1 MPDSFPDTYDP
12 TMQYP
17 GTMRPGRTPENQP
30 YHDLPI
36 GDDDEDP
43 VPWPHFQQ
51 IQWHHKWHVIEDH
64 PGTIEDFIGQ
74 QGRWVTPE
82 LEDILLKG
90 RKREDLERSEITT
103 VGPMIL
109 DDDAEDTEDEV
120 GALPGGVGGV
130 VGNGLL
136 PGLDLVDV
144 GTILMDSEVN
154 IDGAD
159 SATAALPTP
168 IGGVGVPGGDDV
180 LMDLGLGLDFGATGG
195 DDGDDVKE
203 DDNTSTGMD
212 GISDLAGL
220 LDLATSSVPLMGD
233 EGDDIDNISGAVED
247 GGESIDDLTTLD
259 DLGLGL
265 TTTSGGASIIED
277 DMIEDEVISEGVDES
292 GGVVGEIEV
301 VNDDKG
307 NSKGGGRRGGPMSLD
322 DIVGNE
328 DMGDDEGFDDGGF
341 DYGDSI

>member
-1 MPDSFPDTYDP
+1 
-12 TMQYP
+12 
-17 GTMRPGRTPENQP
+17 
-30 YHDLPI
+30 
-36 GDDDEDP
+36 
-43 VPWPHFQQ
+43 
-51 IQWHHKWHVIEDH
+51 
-64 PGTIEDFIGQ
+64 
-74 QGRWVTPE
+74 
-82 LEDILLKG
+82 
-90 RKREDLERSEITT
+90 
-103 VGPMIL
+103 MIL
-109 DDDAEDTEDEV
+109 IT
-120 GALPGGVGGV
+120 LV
-130 VGNGLL
+130 VH
-136 PGLDLVDV
+136 
-144 GTILMDSEVN
+144 
-154 IDGAD
+154 
-159 SATAALPTP
+159 
-168 IGGVGVPGGDDV
+168 
-180 LMDLGLGLDFGATGG
+180 
-195 DDGDDVKE
+195 
-203 DDNTSTGMD
+203 NTSTGMD

-247 GGESIDDLTTLD
+247 GDEGIDDLTTLD

-301 VNDDKG
+301 VNDDKR